1 MRFILKFSFPTE
13 SGNKFLSDP
22 EFGAK
27 LSQLVSDM
35 KPEAVYLTPVSGR
48 RGGYIVV
55 NLDDASQIAA
65 YGEPFF
71 HWLNAE
77 VEYIPVMTPE
87 DLARAD
93 LEGTIRKWGRS

>member
-13 SGNKFLSDP
+13 SGNRLLSTA

-27 LSQLVSDM
+27 MQELISGM
-35 KPEAVYLTPVSGR
+35 NPEAVYLCPVGGR

-55 NLDDASQIAA
+55 NFDDASKIAA
-65 YGEPFF
+65 YAEPLF
-71 HWLNAE
+71 HWMSAD
-77 VEYIPVMTPE
+77 VEFFPVMTPE

-93 LEGTIRKWGRS
+93 LEGIVGKWGGS

>member
-13 SGNKFLSDP
+13 SGNKLLSDP
-22 EFGAK
+22 EFGAR
-27 LSQLVSDM
+27 LSQLISEM
-35 KPEAVYLTPVSGR
+35 SPEAVYLTPLGGR
-48 RGGYIVV
+48 RGGYVVV
-55 NLDDASQIAA
+55 NLDDASQIAGYA
-65 YGEPFF
+65 EPFF

-87 DLARAD
+87 DLSRAD